1 MYSYLV
7 NPAASTS
14 IVDALKGLFQSGDE
28 IGKQYKRGVMGQA
41 AGGEWMISQ
50 SIYSAT
56 SGQRGGTPLIN
67 GVTAYRAPRPWS
79 PTAGRLLRPTA

>member
-1 MYSYLV
+1 
-7 NPAASTS
+7 
-14 IVDALKGLFQSGDE
+14 VDALKGLFQSGDE

-56 SGQRGGTPLIN
+56 SGQRGGT
-67 GVTAYRAPRPWS
+67 RS
-79 PTAGRLLRPTA
+79 